1 MLEYYEVDPLPEV
14 CRHCIEAAGEDDCF
28 NCDYAL
34 DRWHLTPESEE
45 RLQELK
51 IIRRE
56 ARSHKDKIFIRGGK
70 NQNEQN
76 LTTTVTTAAAKKETA
91 SDGQTTHHQAGLG
104 EVYQHPNPQ
113 LYEIRA

>member
-14 CRHCIEAAGEDDCF
+14 CRHCIEAAGEDDCY

-56 ARSHKDKIFIRGGK
+56 ARSHKDK
-70 NQNEQN
+70 N
-76 LTTTVTTAAAKKETA
+76 LYKRRQESK
-91 SDGQTTHHQAGLG
+91 
-104 EVYQHPNPQ
+104 
-113 LYEIRA
+113 